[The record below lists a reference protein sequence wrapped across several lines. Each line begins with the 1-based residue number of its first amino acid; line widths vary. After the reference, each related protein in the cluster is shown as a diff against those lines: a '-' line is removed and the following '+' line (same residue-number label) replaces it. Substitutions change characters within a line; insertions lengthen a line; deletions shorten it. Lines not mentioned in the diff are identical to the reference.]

1 MASAASSFFFFF
13 FVSSS
18 SPPSFSLSSSSI
30 IRSSPPPPSAP
41 TGHPQRPPPPSAP
54 PPSSSTPP
62 TPYSQRLR
70 DRAVAVRI
78 KSPLPRTSP
87 APAALAVPDP
97 DAASIGSG
105 AATLHDLSALDRHLL
120 SPPSRRREA
129 TLRALQVRCEAANE
143 EAARSAVQAATAT
156 KSPAKVK
163 VVVTVQSTV
172 GGALSNV
179 GFARGLDDIA
189 DLLGKTLLLE
199 LASSELDPRTGLEK
213 ETIAGYAHKASQHC
227 DKVKYEG
234 EFSVPSTFGEVG
246 AVLVEN
252 EHHKEMYLHDIV
264 LTTAGDDA
272 TSLTIDYPLS
282 EERSSSVY
290 VPRDE
295 AFSEVKGLTFSAKAF
310 KSVLHAVVPSIETAI
325 IDTKLGFPYFTAI
338 DSLFNEGVKLPK
350 QEGLSFFRTVIP
362 RVIKAF
368 EDSTDNV
375 LLFEAPEMIDRNC
388 FSLQLNSM
396 HDRLR
401 LIAERDKFAWFRD
414 EEFSRQ
420 TLAGLNPFSIQLVT
434 EFPFVSKLDPE
445 VYGPAKSA
453 ITAELIEREILGVMT
468 VEEALKKRRLFV
480 LDYHDL
486 LLPYVHKVR
495 GLEDT
500 TLYASRTVFFLTSD
514 ETLMPIAIE
523 LTRPASPTKPQW
535 QQVFGRSWDAT
546 GAWLWRLA
554 KAHVCSHDA
563 GYHQLVIHWLRT
575 HCCTEPYIIAANRQL
590 SAMHPIYRLLHPHF
604 RYTMEINAMARE
616 SLINAG
622 GVIESCFSPGKY
634 SAELSAAAYGKLW
647 RFDMEALPADLIR
660 RGMAVEDPTAEHGL
674 RLTINDYPFAN
685 DGLLIWS
692 SIKEWVRD
700 YVNRYY
706 PTAADVTADHELQ
719 AWWEDVRTKGH
730 ADKKDEPWWPT
741 VASPSELTQV
751 LTTIIWVTSGH
762 HAAVNFGQYHFG
774 GYFPN
779 RPTVARK
786 NMPVEDM
793 GGTSHEDFARF
804 LRKPEAA
811 LLECFPSQIQ
821 ATKVMSVLDVL
832 STHSPDEE
840 YLGQEPEPAWAADA
854 VVNAAFERFNGRMRE
869 IEGII
874 DARNAD
880 PKLKNRCGAGIVPY
894 ELLRPSSKPGVTGM
908 GVPNSIS
915 I

>member
-1 MASAASSFFFFF
+1 MLNPLLQAQNHSPSFFF
-13 FVSSS
+13 
-18 SPPSFSLSSSSI
+18 
-30 IRSSPPPPSAP
+30 
-41 TGHPQRPPPPSAP
+41 T
-54 PPSSSTPP
+54 
-62 TPYSQRLR
+62 
-70 DRAVAVRI
+70 
-78 KSPLPRTSP
+78 SPLNPIIYPITIPKPRYTRSQSC
-87 APAALAVPDP
+87 L
-97 DAASIGSG
+97 
-105 AATLHDLSALDRHLL
+105 
-120 SPPSRRREA
+120 SRRREA

-172 GGALSNV
+172 G
-179 GFARGLDDIA
+179 
-189 DLLGKTLLLE
+189 
-199 LASSELDPRTGLEK
+199 TGLEK

-272 TSLTIDYPLS
+272 TSLTIDCRSWVHSKFDNPEKRVFFTSKSYLPSQTPPGLERLRKKELANMRGDGTGERKPFERIYDYDTYNDLGDPDKGQDMARPVLGDSKEFPYPRRCRTGRPRTKKDPLS

-375 LLFEAPEMIDRNC
+375 LLFEAPEMID
-388 FSLQLNSM
+388 
-396 HDRLR
+396 
-401 LIAERDKFAWFRD
+401 RDKFAWFRD

-554 KAHVCSHDA
+554 KAH
-563 GYHQLVIHWLRT
+563 
-575 HCCTEPYIIAANRQL
+575 L

>member
-1 MASAASSFFFFF
+1 
-13 FVSSS
+13 
-18 SPPSFSLSSSSI
+18 
-30 IRSSPPPPSAP
+30 
-41 TGHPQRPPPPSAP
+41 
-54 PPSSSTPP
+54 
-62 TPYSQRLR
+62 
-70 DRAVAVRI
+70 
-78 KSPLPRTSP
+78 
-87 APAALAVPDP
+87 
-97 DAASIGSG
+97 
-105 AATLHDLSALDRHLL
+105 
-120 SPPSRRREA
+120 
-129 TLRALQVRCEAANE
+129 
-143 EAARSAVQAATAT
+143 
-156 KSPAKVK
+156 
-163 VVVTVQSTV
+163 
-172 GGALSNV
+172 
-179 GFARGLDDIA
+179 
-189 DLLGKTLLLE
+189 
-199 LASSELDPRTGLEK
+199 TGLEK

-234 EFSVPSTFGEVG
+234 EFSVPSTFREVG
-246 AVLVEN
+246 AVVVEN

-272 TSLTIDYPLS
+272 TSLTIDCRSWVHSKFDNPEKRVFFTSKSYLPSQTPPGLERLRKKELANMRGDGTGERKPFERIYDYDTYNDLGDPDKGQDMARPVLGDSKELPYPRRCRTGRPRTKKDPLS

-375 LLFEAPEMIDRNC
+375 LLFEAPEMIDR
-388 FSLQLNSM
+388 
-396 HDRLR
+396 
-401 LIAERDKFAWFRD
+401 DKFAWFRD

-468 VEEALKKRRLFV
+468 VEEVALKKKRLFV

-563 GYHQLVIHWLRT
+563 GYHQL
-575 HCCTEPYIIAANRQL
+575 L

-692 SIKEWVRD
+692 SIKEWVGD

-719 AWWEDVRTKGH
+719 AWWEDVRMKGH

-779 RPTVARK
+779 RP
-786 NMPVEDM
+786 
-793 GGTSHEDFARF
+793 
-804 LRKPEAA
+804 
-811 LLECFPSQIQ
+811 
-821 ATKVMSVLDVL
+821 
-832 STHSPDEE
+832 
-840 YLGQEPEPAWAADA
+840 
-854 VVNAAFERFNGRMRE
+854 
-869 IEGII
+869 
-874 DARNAD
+874 
-880 PKLKNRCGAGIVPY
+880 
-894 ELLRPSSKPGVTGM
+894 
-908 GVPNSIS
+908 
-915 I
+915 